1 MMIPYLWR
9 TSRAGQLWRG
19 SQQPEDQ
26 MCVWKHSEHFSPR
39 PRAPCFPAAISP
51 GTRALTL
58 QTLEEQV
65 PLTSR
70 LSWPPG
76 SAAVTVSCLSRVS
89 LGQGSDL
96 SGITTHNNL
105 QCFSQMLSAPPGDK
119 LYDTSGSSYSFSPY
133 RLSPLDSGH
142 LLLVTWQLLSK
153 HLLKHW
159 RWQILFLFDLCY

>member
-1 MMIPYLWR
+1 MIPYLWR

-19 SQQPEDQ
+19 SQQPGDQ
-26 MCVWKHSEHFSPR
+26 LCVWKHSEHFSPR

-76 SAAVTVSCLSRVS
+76 RQRSQWAVCLVSA
-89 LGQGSDL
+89 QGKDQTCL

-105 QCFSQMLSAPPGDK
+105 QCFSQMLNAPPGDK

-153 HLLKHW
+153 HLLKH
-159 RWQILFLFDLCY
+159 